1 MCYTHTKAGIGKRVT
16 CYFLLLFLHF
26 LLFPLRLLLLLLFLL
41 LLHLLC
47 FFPLPRGW
55 FSSWCCS
62 AYLVS
67 EVCPGVCS
75 QSIMGHIISKTD
87 SPSSSSYEIPRAPQ
101 LVVGFHVHLPPPS
114 LNSVWLELKQ
124 VSLLWTLTGNCP
136 VASGKFCFFDVVN
149 HSLLLQFFCLLI
161 HEDSWATGGGDDMFP
176 I

>member
-1 MCYTHTKAGIGKRVT
+1 M
-16 CYFLLLFLHF
+16 LLSSSLSP
-26 LLFPLRLLLLLLFLL
+26 FPLPPTSSPPPTSLPPTSPSPHF
-41 LLHLLC
+41 LHLLC
-47 FFPLPRGW
+47 FFPFPMDW

-124 VSLLWTLTGNCP
+124 VSLLWTLMGNCP